1 MHDRATADAMA
12 PRDGIVTSAGPR
24 IQQDCRPQ
32 RTPFLVASRLA
43 DGVQLALFL
52 FGELQGAALPR
63 EGHTP
68 LKHNRVEMYRY
79 LENDHLVSATAL
91 LGLLTPIAE
100 LHLHLHFMAPP
111 YTTFWRTNQ

>member
-68 LKHNRVEMYRY
+68 LKHNRVKMYSY
-79 LENDHLVSATAL
+79 LENDHLVDYARERKTQKRDGGRGRVDLSDAL
-91 LGLLTPIAE
+91 MISDDRL
-100 LHLHLHFMAPP
+100 
-111 YTTFWRTNQ
+111 